1 MNSSHY
7 SYPDSRNMTGYTRP
21 MNRTQSGARNLTTRP
36 MQQGADMPRMRDG
49 MRMPTTQAMPYG
61 RDTTDMTLPGVHRT
75 APMSPRNGVTGPSVP
90 GTLAPVPVPV
100 ATPGTLAQQTPTTVE
115 SPYYTAGFLRN
126 FIGQS
131 MRVEFLIGTSGA
143 LVDRTG
149 ELVEVGA
156 SYIVLK
162 PVLSDDLV
170 MCDLYSIKF
179 VTIYQ

>member
-7 SYPDSRNMTGYTRP
+7 SYPDNRNMTG
-21 MNRTQSGARNLTTRP
+21 NRNNKNGTRNLTTRP
-36 MQQGADMPRMRDG
+36 MQHGADMPRMRDG
-49 MRMPTTQAMPYG
+49 MRMPTAPTMPA
-61 RDTTDMTLPGVHRT
+61 RQDTTDVTLPGLHRT
-75 APMSPRNGVTGPSVP
+75 APMSPRMGTGVTGPTPP
-90 GTLAPVPVPV
+90 GGLTQMPLIPPGSLA
-100 ATPGTLAQQTPTTVE
+100 AQTPTTVE
-115 SPYYTAGFLRN
+115 SPYYTAGFLKN

-149 ELVEVGA
+149 VLVEVGA
-156 SYIVLK
+156 SYIVLR
-162 PVLSDDLV
+162 PVLADDLV